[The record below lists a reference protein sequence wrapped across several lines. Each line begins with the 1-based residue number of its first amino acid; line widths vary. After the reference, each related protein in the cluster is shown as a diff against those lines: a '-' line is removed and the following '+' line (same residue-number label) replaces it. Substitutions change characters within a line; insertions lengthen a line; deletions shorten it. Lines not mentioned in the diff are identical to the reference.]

1 VTNEAINRKLT
12 AILAADVVGYSRLMS
27 RDEQGTL
34 VDLFGHLDELIE
46 PCILEYHGRIVKKM
60 GDGLLVEFGSV
71 IAAVECAMSI
81 QDGMQDRNEKVSD
94 DKRIEFRIGV
104 NLGDVITHEGD
115 VFGDGVNIASR
126 LEGLAEGGGICIS
139 DMVYQGVRS
148 NVKAAYEDIGL
159 QQVKNIGD
167 PIHAYLIRTSS
178 NQFVQSAPV
187 RVTLNLPEKPSI
199 AVLPFDNISGD
210 SDQEYFSDGIT
221 EDIITELTKI
231 SGIFVIARHSVFA
244 FKGQSIT
251 LKEIGQTLGVRYVLE
266 GSVRKSGNRLR
277 ITAQLIDAIHDHHLW
292 ADRFDRDLEDIFAV
306 QEEVARSV
314 ATALVVKLKPDEQQR
329 LSKPPT
335 DNIESYDL
343 YRRTRAAL
351 WPPTRENALTSRI
364 AYQRIKKIDPDFPGG
379 YAGESM
385 TYSLGVIFGHS
396 KSPQEDSTLAKDL
409 AKIAEKKSNEFAMAY
424 SSLGLACLTLS
435 EFSDAT
441 CNVSRAVEL
450 QPSDADAHF
459 FSAFIHMFAD
469 ENTVAYEAVK
479 TAIRLDP
486 QYVNGPYMN
495 ILGIINFCGERYDE
509 AIEALELNRERGGPI
524 AWPAWTFR
532 AAAYQA
538 LGRCDEAKSCI
549 EELLKFE
556 PDFKISRYAFF
567 RLYQNAEITRRIERT
582 LRDLGLP
589 N

>member
-1 VTNEAINRKLT
+1 
-12 AILAADVVGYSRLMS
+12 MS
-27 RDEQGTL
+27 RDDQGTL
-34 VDLFGHLDELIE
+34 TDLLGHLDELIE
-46 PCILEYHGRIVKKM
+46 PRILEHHGRIVKKM

-81 QDGMQDRNEKVSD
+81 QDGMRNRNKGVPD
-94 DKRIEFRIGV
+94 DKRFEFRIGV

-126 LEGLAEGGGICIS
+126 LEGLAEGGCICIS

-148 NVKAAYEDIGL
+148 NVKAAYEDLGL
-159 QQVKNIGD
+159 QRVKNIGD

-178 NQFVQSAPV
+178 QEKSQIAPSHAS
-187 RVTLNLPEKPSI
+187 LELPEKPSI

-210 SDQEYFSDGIT
+210 PEQEYFSDGIT

-231 SGIFVIARHSVFA
+231 SGIFVIAKHSVFS
-244 FKGQSIT
+244 FKGRSIT
-251 LKEIGQTLGVRYVLE
+251 LKEVGQILGVRYVLE
-266 GSVRKSGNRLR
+266 GSVRRSGDRLR

-306 QEEVARSV
+306 QEDVARSV
-314 ATALVVKLKPDEQQR
+314 ASALVVKLNPDEQQR

-351 WPPTRENALTSRI
+351 WPPTRENAITSRI
-364 AYQRIKKIDPDFPGG
+364 AYQRIKKIDPDFAGG

-385 TYSLGVIFGHS
+385 TYSLAVIFGHS
-396 KSPQEDSTLAKDL
+396 KAPEEDSTLGKKL
-409 AKIAEKKSNEFAMAY
+409 AMMAEKKSPEFAMAY
-424 SSLGLACLTLS
+424 SALGLACLALS
-435 EFSDAT
+435 EHLDAKRYA
-441 CNVSRAVEL
+441 SRAVEL

-459 FSAFIHMFAD
+459 FSAFVHMFGDNNA
-469 ENTVAYEAVK
+469 VALEAAK
-479 TAIRLDP
+479 TALRLDP

-495 ILGIINFCGERYDE
+495 IMGIINFCGERYEE
-509 AIEALELNRERGGPI
+509 AIEALELNRDRGGPI
-524 AWPAWTFR
+524 AWPALTFR
-532 AAAYQA
+532 AASYQA
-538 LGRCDEAKSCI
+538 LGQSGEASKCA

-556 PDFKISRYAFF
+556 PDFKISRYAFL
-567 RLYQNAEITRRIERT
+567 RLYENPEITQRIERT
-582 LRDLGLP
+582 LREVGLP
-589 N
+589 